1 MLTSYGVIMRKASEY
16 RASRKYEILKGYT
29 DHFNATSIDNDIP
42 GLLSFFFIQGQ
53 VAVPY
58 VRIPWGSSHLDP
70 RTHVFWIQSS
80 RTGKS
85 IAWEFVGDVLKDIG
99 INSDLYT
106 TGTDAG
112 LIGGFEMEDDGE
124 GGKIPILKEGM
135 LTGQKALNFD
145 EGSIILNP
153 NKHSQETVLYLQ
165 SACNPVGSNNNMLVK
180 HTKTGRIET
189 ESLVSLW
196 ITTYPPSGVK
206 EYVLTK
212 GIFQR
217 VLLYWSNWTMERRK
231 AVSEIRAESAF
242 KVTAP
247 MKVSYD
253 DITSYFKDLELR
265 LRNRVLNMTET
276 TFVEWDEMARLDKEA
291 LVQSVM
297 EKMFTADENTFYPA
311 LLDAIDD
318 YYTLLNG
325 LNPNI
330 LEVVSSFIPAMENNT
345 LIFATHIAM
354 LDESW
359 VVTGEH
365 VDMAK
370 DILYDIFRNLIL
382 WLEDEVEIGPKV
394 QEKANNKSKWVNA
407 YNAVDGVELGNRGD
421 GWRSKTKVIRSY
433 EQQNTVSQGSAYNN
447 FDKWAR
453 SMFDTTK
460 DGRVVF
466 IRVKENLE

>member
-70 RTHVFWIQSS
+70 RNHVFWIQSS

>member
-1 MLTSYGVIMRKASEY
+1 MRKASEY

-70 RTHVFWIQSS
+70 RNHVFWIQSS

-112 LIGGFEMEDDGE
+112 LIGGFEMEEDGE
-124 GGKIPILKEGM
+124 GNKIPILKEGM

-276 TFVEWDEMARLDKEA
+276 TFVEWDEMARPDKEA

>member
-1 MLTSYGVIMRKASEY
+1 MRKASEY
-16 RASRKYEILKGYT
+16 RASRKYGILKGYT

-70 RTHVFWIQSS
+70 RNHVFWIQSS

-253 DITSYFKDLELR
+253 DITSYFKDLEIR
-265 LRNRVLNMTET
+265 LRNRVLNITET
-276 TFVEWDEMARLDKEA
+276 TFVEWDEMARPDKEA

>member
-70 RTHVFWIQSS
+70 RNHVFWIQSS

-253 DITSYFKDLELR
+253 EITSYFKDLELR

>member
-1 MLTSYGVIMRKASEY
+1 MLTPSGVTMRKASEY
-16 RASRKYEILKGYT
+16 RASRKYGILKGYT

-70 RTHVFWIQSS
+70 RNHVFWIQSS

-112 LIGGFEMEDDGE
+112 LIGGFEMEEDGE
-124 GGKIPILKEGM
+124 GNKIAILKEGM

-180 HTKTGRIET
+180 HTKAGRIET

-242 KVTAP
+242 KMTAP

-253 DITSYFKDLELR
+253 DITSYFTDLELR
-265 LRNRVLNMTET
+265 LRNRVLNITET
-276 TFVEWDEMARLDKEA
+276 TFVEWDAMSRPDKEA

-297 EKMFTADENTFYPA
+297 DKMFTADENTFYPA

-407 YNAVDGVELGNRGD
+407 YNGVDGVELGNRGD

-466 IRVKENLE
+466 IRLKENLE

>member
-1 MLTSYGVIMRKASEY
+1 
-16 RASRKYEILKGYT
+16 
-29 DHFNATSIDNDIP
+29 
-42 GLLSFFFIQGQ
+42 
-53 VAVPY
+53 
-58 VRIPWGSSHLDP
+58 
-70 RTHVFWIQSS
+70 
-80 RTGKS
+80 
-85 IAWEFVGDVLKDIG
+85 
-99 INSDLYT
+99 
-106 TGTDAG
+106 
-112 LIGGFEMEDDGE
+112 
-124 GGKIPILKEGM
+124 
-135 LTGQKALNFD
+135 
-145 EGSIILNP
+145 
-153 NKHSQETVLYLQ
+153 
-165 SACNPVGSNNNMLVK
+165 
-180 HTKTGRIET
+180 
-189 ESLVSLW
+189 
-196 ITTYPPSGVK
+196 
-206 EYVLTK
+206 
-212 GIFQR
+212 
-217 VLLYWSNWTMERRK
+217 
-231 AVSEIRAESAF
+231 
-242 KVTAP
+242 
-247 MKVSYD
+247 
-253 DITSYFKDLELR
+253 
-265 LRNRVLNMTET
+265 
-276 TFVEWDEMARLDKEA
+276 
-291 LVQSVM
+291 VM

-466 IRVKENLE
+466 IRLKENLE